1 MIKDQVWWPGNQC
14 CGQTTNPKHRF
25 KTTISNFVVIS
36 EELTKNSPEITR
48 LPKMGPTQW
57 YCVNYRTECNCKH
70 HLWPLGTKLT
80 YELVDTEILSRSS
93 TCLNKKPPRTYRFE
107 LTIRILEDWSVPLNK
122 LQAKLRLKK
131 KCVLI
136 HLFEVFQKQLLYLP
150 MIQSIDDDHGS
161 TLKRDVGA
169 GTDQSWR
176 TSSAKWLKLCPLSQK
191 SPTRTVEDV
200 QASPSYTHPFVEL
213 FLKSISRV

>member
-36 EELTKNSPEITR
+36 EKLTKNSPEITR

-93 TCLNKKPPRTYRFE
+93 TCLNKKTPRTYRFE
-107 LTIRILEDWSVPLNK
+107 LTIRILEDWSVPLK
-122 LQAKLRLKK
+122 PSSVWKK
-131 KCVLI
+131 MCFNTFVWSFSKAAFI
-136 HLFEVFQKQLLYLP
+136 PSNDPIYWWRPWFNFEKGCGCRYRPILA
-150 MIQSIDDDHGS
+150 D
-161 TLKRDVGA
+161 K
-169 GTDQSWR
+169 
-176 TSSAKWLKLCPLSQK
+176 
-191 SPTRTVEDV
+191 
-200 QASPSYTHPFVEL
+200 
-213 FLKSISRV
+213 